1 VVGEQFGS
9 LLELEAGN
17 RIAVGV
23 EYALSHGTNWV
34 NCEKLIMPYYS
45 MRYDVNGVATCG
57 SREKVKLNRLLVK
70 SSG

>member
-34 NCEKLIMPYYS
+34 NCKKLIIPYYS
-45 MRYDVNGVATCG
+45 MCYDVIGGATC
-57 SREKVKLNRLLVK
+57 
-70 SSG
+70 